1 MLLLRTPRQQHS
13 HHGNVALLRG
23 EVERDDVLR
32 RDVLHHLVDELCY
45 KRDEIEK
52 FHSEMI
58 LLLLLLASC
67 VRSCK
72 EVNSDCK
79 PFDDTKFTVD
89 QVIADINQTL
99 TESSEYYANYAT
111 NMHKFTVGMES
122 RLRADR
128 ILLERLLKLQ
138 EHHAK
143 QIRTVGKFCNE
154 VVDKTTESEKCKS
167 FMKSGKRCENCSIPI
182 YDEVNMIYT
191 CTKGF
196 AFKVETESRQVRCD
210 FTGPNAKLVYEGSYT
225 SEIYSGE
232 LACFPIPPENRQKCA
247 YSCAETARCDEKN
260 NKLECACMHGFIDV
274 SAKFEKPAGSI
285 CTKCNNSDPQGT
297 DFVMLY
303 DESISIEDHQNK
315 KMIEFVKEFLAFI
328 DIDNTENGFSLIE
341 FGTLAELRFPLLP
354 KTSSAKIIET
364 LQSNA
369 SRYQRGLTNTPDA
382 LKIANDEVY
391 AKLPA
396 TNRSRV
402 TLLFTDG
409 QPTAYYTAF
418 ENVTDFRKMDP
429 EPAREH
435 LMKTA
440 GTTPLLHN
448 EVSDEEKRQIEL
460 NVARLATSDI
470 KREVRKMRETY
481 KAQIITIYI
490 GRITEEI
497 DVKMMREI
505 TSEDQEISVDNF
517 ESSEF
522 YAKQEAKLRTYTVE
536 MESKLRAGKILLER
550 LLKLEEYQ
558 RSQSAQHVNRSTI
571 KSRAVA
577 KNVAEFVQHQFTM
590 ITTIYDDYNR
600 RQVRC
605 EFSGSGVNM
614 VYEYENNRTSGVYS
628 GNLECH
634 KITSAK
640 PQNCP
645 NICGETA
652 ACNDNKRVCGCLK
665 GYLDVSTKFD
675 KPPGSIC
682 TKCRNSDPQA
692 TDYVMLYDVSSSI
705 SESNRGL
712 MIDFVKSFLD
722 FIDLDN
728 TDNRFAVVDF
738 NVLAKLLLPLT
749 PKMSSAKIIESLKS
763 MEVNDSFAL
772 TNTPHAL
779 KVANDEVY
787 ATLPSS
793 STRPRVTILFTDGEP
808 SAFYA
813 AFYEGPYS
821 DKNIIQDYDVSGA
834 AWAMNQ
840 INGNVKTDNEV
851 NENIAIDKQKKMSDF
866 IENIGADIQE
876 EVKKMR
882 ETYGAQIITIYVGR
896 KTGEDAVMLMREITS
911 EEQELSVDNFEDL
924 KKDVLDRLQNKIC

>member
-32 RDVLHHLVDELCY
+32 RARIH
-45 KRDEIEK
+45 R
-52 FHSEMI
+52 HSLIQEHSNERVVTGLSGEMQ
-58 LLLLLLASC
+58 
-67 VRSCK
+67 RS
-72 EVNSDCK
+72 K

-143 QIRTVGKFCNE
+143 QVTSALSANFVMR
-154 VVDKTTESEKCKS
+154 S
-167 FMKSGKRCENCSIPI
+167 SIKPR
-182 YDEVNMIYT
+182 
-191 CTKGF
+191 
-196 AFKVETESRQVRCD
+196 SQRQVRCD
-210 FTGPNAKLVYEGSYT
+210 FTGPNAKLVYEGT
-225 SEIYSGE
+225 
-232 LACFPIPPENRQKCA
+232 PENRQKCA

-260 NKLECACMHGFIDV
+260 NK
-274 SAKFEKPAGSI
+274 
-285 CTKCNNSDPQGT
+285 
-297 DFVMLY
+297 
-303 DESISIEDHQNK
+303 
-315 KMIEFVKEFLAFI
+315 
-328 DIDNTENGFSLIE
+328 
-341 FGTLAELRFPLLP
+341 
-354 KTSSAKIIET
+354 
-364 LQSNA
+364 
-369 SRYQRGLTNTPDA
+369 RGLTNTPDA
-382 LKIANDEVY
+382 LKIANDE
-391 AKLPA
+391 AS
-396 TNRSRV
+396 TTTTTGSS
-402 TLLFTDG
+402 T
-409 QPTAYYTAF
+409 
-418 ENVTDFRKMDP
+418 
-429 EPAREH
+429 
-435 LMKTA
+435 
-440 GTTPLLHN
+440 TTPTTTTTASSTTN
-448 EVSDEEKRQIEL
+448 PS
-460 NVARLATSDI
+460 T
-470 KREVRKMRETY
+470 T
-481 KAQIITIYI
+481 T
-490 GRITEEI
+490 T
-497 DVKMMREI
+497 
-505 TSEDQEISVDNF
+505 
-517 ESSEF
+517 ESS
-522 YAKQEAKLRTYTVE
+522 TTNPSITTT
-536 MESKLRAGKILLER
+536 ESSTTNPSTTTTESSTTNPSTTATDSSTTNPSTTTTDSSTTNPSITTTDSSTTNPSTTTTDSSTTNPSITTTDSSTTNPSTTTTDSSTANPSTTTTESSTTNPSTTATDSSTTNPSITTT
-550 LLKLEEYQ
+550 ESSTTNPSITTTDSSTTNPSPTTTE
-558 RSQSAQHVNRSTI
+558 SSTTNPSITTTDSSTTNPSTTTTDSSTI
-571 KSRAVA
+571 RASTTTTESSTT
-577 KNVAEFVQHQFTM
+577 NPTT
-590 ITTIYDDYNR
+590 TTIYSSATEPSIATNIPLITERGIEKTYISH

-652 ACNDNKRVCGCLK
+652 ACNDNK
-665 GYLDVSTKFD
+665 
-675 KPPGSIC
+675 
-682 TKCRNSDPQA
+682 
-692 TDYVMLYDVSSSI
+692 
-705 SESNRGL
+705 
-712 MIDFVKSFLD
+712 
-722 FIDLDN
+722 
-728 TDNRFAVVDF
+728 
-738 NVLAKLLLPLT
+738 
-749 PKMSSAKIIESLKS
+749 
-763 MEVNDSFAL
+763 FAL

-924 KKDVLDRLQNKIC
+924 KKDLLIERVENGDDAVLRAEITETYRILVRRISPVLQQDLDDLLVPARRGHTNDQTFIAAMCAHVKPLWSIAVRTAFRQMQWRLTLVVARVRIRAEREECLGKICTGARHTHSAQL